1 MIAVVRRSAPCTF
14 AVLCFVLALTGC
26 GHKNGLVPPVNSP
39 EATQYLTII
48 NQQAAANGVPRNLIL
63 AIVSV
68 ESGGNPSAVGPSG
81 SLGLMQLKAATAR
94 QYGASNA
101 LDPASNIAAGARYL
115 HALLTRYHGSVTLA
129 VAAFNAG
136 PRAVDN
142 AHGVP
147 PQSRAYV
154 QRVMNVYEAMPC

>member
-1 MIAVVRRSAPCTF
+1 MLA
-14 AVLCFVLALTGC
+14 VLALAAALAGC
-26 GHKNGLVPPVNSP
+26 GHKNGPLPPVTSQ
-39 EATQYLTII
+39 EASQYLAIV
-48 NQQAAANGVPRNLIL
+48 NQQAAANNVPRNLIL
-63 AIVSV
+63 AIISV
-68 ESGGNPSAVGPSG
+68 ESGGNPNAVGSSG
-81 SLGLMQLKAATAR
+81 SLGLMQLKASTAH

-115 HALLTRYHGSVTLA
+115 HALLARYNGNVTLA

-142 AHGVP
+142 AQGVP

-154 QRVMNVYEAMPC
+154 QKVMNAYAAMPR